1 MRIQGSMRNR
11 VYRNQ
16 FPAEERVSKE
26 KDRVHFLLDTGT
38 SLRVFFILF
47 SLVFLIYSN
56 SFRAAWHLDDYPSIV
71 ENQKIHITDLTPQSL
86 CKSLQHPKKETL
98 WRPLAHLSFAL
109 NWFAGRDDVFGYH
122 LVNVLIHLLSAC
134 VLYLTISTLLRTPN
148 LQSRY
153 SATSHFISSLATVL
167 WMINPIQT
175 QAVTYIVQRM
185 TLLASFFFIT
195 GIYCYLLA
203 RLADSRRQCALMFV
217 YCAVSFVLGMAAK
230 ENAALLPLTII
241 VMEAIFF
248 QNLANPQVR
257 RRLLA
262 FFAVGGLAVV
272 ILGGVIF
279 LKGDL
284 LSIFSGYGGRFF
296 TPSER
301 LMTQPRVLI
310 FYLSLIFCPLPGRLS
325 IDHDF
330 ALSTSLLHPWTT
342 LPAIVLAVAMVVGA
356 LFQARKRPLL
366 SFAILFFF
374 LNHLVESSIIPLELV
389 FEHRN
394 YLPSMF
400 LFVPVAEGTV
410 CLLNRFRGNQPILNR
425 SLISLMICLMIS
437 FGWGTY
443 VRNKVWQTEVSL
455 WTDANHKA
463 PMLHRPL
470 HNLAMARYDKTGQLD
485 KALELYQKA
494 AQLKM
499 HLRSHR
505 ARLYGNIANIY
516 YRTGNYA
523 AAEVYFKRAVDI
535 SPFIEENRY
544 RLAETLYQQ
553 HKWQAAL
560 AHVNVLLDKYSN
572 SYDYLVIK
580 GKIFMHCNDTVEA
593 LRSFRAAI
601 RINPKRPEGLTYAG
615 AVLMTFRAYERSEK
629 LFKFALSFEPNNLLT
644 YLRIVD
650 VNLRRGHLNAATAL
664 TRHIVTSATVNDI
677 DASLGDLSKEP
688 FYQGVEFENLKKVI
702 ETDLE
707 NHIPGASSRFLQH
720 PNN

>member
-1 MRIQGSMRNR
+1 M
-11 VYRNQ
+11 
-16 FPAEERVSKE
+16 
-26 KDRVHFLLDTGT
+26 
-38 SLRVFFILF
+38 
-47 SLVFLIYSN
+47 
-56 SFRAAWHLDDYPSIV
+56 
-71 ENQKIHITDLTPQSL
+71 TDLTPQSL
-86 CKSLQHPKKETL
+86 YQSLQHPTKETL

-148 LQSRY
+148 LQSKY
-153 SATSHFISSLATVL
+153 SETSHFISSLATVL

-195 GIYCYLLA
+195 GIYCYLLG
-203 RLADSRRQCALMFV
+203 RLAGSKRQRNLMFV
-217 YCAVSFVLGMAAK
+217 CCAASLLLGMAAK

-241 VMEAIFF
+241 AIEAIFF
-248 QNLANPQVR
+248 QDLGNPLVR
-257 RRLLA
+257 RRVFA
-262 FFAVGGLAVV
+262 YSAVGGLAIV

-279 LKGDL
+279 LKGDF
-284 LSIFSGYGGRFF
+284 LSVFSGYGDRFF

-310 FYLSLIFCPLPGRLS
+310 FYLTLILCPLPGRLS

-330 ALSTSLLHPWTT
+330 AVSTSLLHPWTT
-342 LPAIVLAVAMVVGA
+342 LPAIVLIIAMIVGA

-366 SFAILFFF
+366 SFAVLFFF
-374 LNHLVESSIIPLELV
+374 LNHLVESSILPLELV

-400 LFVPVAEGTV
+400 LFVPVAEGAV
-410 CLLNRFRGNQPILNR
+410 WLLDRYREKQPILNYGMIG
-425 SLISLMICLMIS
+425 LVICLMIG

-443 VRNKVWQTEVSL
+443 VRNDVWRTELSL
-455 WTDANHKA
+455 WSDAYRKA
-463 PMLHRPL
+463 PLLHRPL
-470 HNLAMARYDKTGQLD
+470 HNLAMARYEKSGQLE

-499 HLRSHR
+499 HRRSHR

-516 YRTGNYA
+516 YRTGDYNS
-523 AAEVYFKRAVDI
+523 AEVYFKKAVDLA
-535 SPFIEENRY
+535 PFIEDNRY
-544 RLAETLYQQ
+544 RLAETLYQRR
-553 HKWQAAL
+553 KWQAAL
-560 AHVNVLLDKYSN
+560 AHVNVLLDKNPN
-572 SYDYLVIK
+572 SYDYLVLK
-580 GKIFMHCNDTVEA
+580 GKILIGCNDSVKA
-593 LRSFRAAI
+593 LRYLRAAI
-601 RINPKRPEGLTYAG
+601 RINSKRPEGPTYAG
-615 AVLMTFRAYERSEK
+615 VALMTIKAYDRSVK
-629 LFKFALSFEPNNLLT
+629 LFKFALKLEPNNLLT
-644 YLRIVD
+644 YLRLVD
-650 VNLRRGHLNAATAL
+650 VNLRRGHLNAAKAL

-688 FYQGVEFENLKKVI
+688 FYQGIEFENLKKVI
-702 ETDLE
+702 ATELE

>member
-1 MRIQGSMRNR
+1 M
-11 VYRNQ
+11 
-16 FPAEERVSKE
+16 
-26 KDRVHFLLDTGT
+26 T
-38 SLRVFFILF
+38 
-47 SLVFLIYSN
+47 
-56 SFRAAWHLDDYPSIV
+56 
-71 ENQKIHITDLTPQSL
+71 
-86 CKSLQHPKKETL
+86 
-98 WRPLAHLSFAL
+98 
-109 NWFAGRDDVFGYH
+109 
-122 LVNVLIHLLSAC
+122 
-134 VLYLTISTLLRTPN
+134 
-148 LQSRY
+148 
-153 SATSHFISSLATVL
+153 
-167 WMINPIQT
+167 NPIQT

-185 TLLASFFFIT
+185 TLLASFFFIA

-203 RLADSRRQCALMFV
+203 RLSGSKQQRILMFV
-217 YCAVSFVLGMAAK
+217 FCAVSFLLGMVAK

-241 VMEAIFF
+241 AIEAIFF
-248 QNLANPQVR
+248 QNLGNPQVR
-257 RRLLA
+257 RRV
-262 FFAVGGLAVV
+262 FTFSAVCGLAIV

-284 LSIFSGYGGRFF
+284 LSIFSGYGGRYF

-400 LFVPVAEGTV
+400 IFVPVAEGTAW
-410 CLLNRFRGNQPILNR
+410 LLDRYRGKQPILYR
-425 SLISLMICLMIS
+425 SLIGLVICLMIR

-470 HNLAMARYDKTGQLD
+470 HNLAMARYDKSGQLE

-499 HLRSHR
+499 HRRSHR

-516 YRTGNYA
+516 YRTGDYD
-523 AAEVYFKRAVDI
+523 AAEVYFKKAVDI
-535 SPFIEENRY
+535 APFIEDNRY
-544 RLAETLYQQ
+544 RLAETLYQRR
-553 HKWQAAL
+553 KWQAAL
-560 AHVNVLLDKYSN
+560 AHVNVLLDKYPN
-572 SYDYLVIK
+572 SYDYLVLK
-580 GKIFMHCNDTVEA
+580 GKILIGSTIQSRLCV
-593 LRSFRAAI
+593 
-601 RINPKRPEGLTYAG
+601 
-615 AVLMTFRAYERSEK
+615 
-629 LFKFALSFEPNNLLT
+629 
-644 YLRIVD
+644 
-650 VNLRRGHLNAATAL
+650 
-664 TRHIVTSATVNDI
+664 
-677 DASLGDLSKEP
+677 P
-688 FYQGVEFENLKKVI
+688 FGRQ
-702 ETDLE
+702 
-707 NHIPGASSRFLQH
+707 
-720 PNN
+720 